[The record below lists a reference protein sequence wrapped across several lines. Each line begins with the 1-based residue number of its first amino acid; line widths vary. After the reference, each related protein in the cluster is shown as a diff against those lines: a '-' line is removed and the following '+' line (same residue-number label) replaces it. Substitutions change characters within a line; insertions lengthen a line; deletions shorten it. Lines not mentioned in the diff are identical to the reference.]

1 MRIVKEIFIMCL
13 LCLAIV
19 IILGVLFYEYIP
31 SAQTF
36 PKPLKYEKD
45 ENIVEILKETETT
58 TNTQIVLKSYNINQ
72 DDLNL
77 YKQQDYDAG
86 KTNPFAAYSA
96 QSDGSEQS
104 TGGSSQNSGGSSSS
118 NSSSS
123 SSSSSSAS
131 TSSSSTGT
139 FFEQAG
145 SK

>member
-1 MRIVKEIFIMCL
+1 MKIVKEIFIMCL

-96 QSDGSEQS
+96 QTDGSEQ
-104 TGGSSQNSGGSSSS
+104 TGGGAQNNGGSSSS
-118 NSSSS
+118 NSGSSS
-123 SSSSSSAS
+123 NSSSSANS
-131 TSSSSTGT
+131 GSSSTGT